1 MSAAFLKP
9 YIGPM
14 KITEYLTLGAFVAAL
29 LFGSTAQAANLYRY
43 KNDQG
48 NTVVDDHVPPE
59 HVKKGYEILNSK
71 GVVVGVVP
79 RELTPEE
86 QKMADAEERRA
97 ARAKAEEQRLREW
110 DESLLLRYSTIEDI
124 EAAQERALM
133 DLRIRVSILKG
144 NKRSLKQQIENYQTQ
159 AAEMERLGQKVDD
172 KRLQAID
179 DLQREV
185 AATDKAI
192 AEREREIQSVNAGYA
207 ADIERFTMLLD
218 MVEFRRQQS
227 LKKDDPY

>member
-1 MSAAFLKP
+1 
-9 YIGPM
+9 M
-14 KITEYLTLGAFVAAL
+14 KMTEYLALGALVPAILLAPAAL
-29 LFGSTAQAANLYRY
+29 AANLYRY
-43 KNDQG
+43 TNDQG

-59 HVKKGYEILNSK
+59 HVKKGYEILSAK

-86 QKMADAEERRA
+86 RQQADSEQRQA

-110 DESLLLRYSTIEDI
+110 DESLLLRYSTTEDI
-124 EAAQERALM
+124 EAARERALM
-133 DLRIRVSILKG
+133 ELRIRVSILKG

-159 AAEMERLGQKVDD
+159 AAEMERLGHKVDA

-179 DLQREV
+179 DLQGEV
-185 AATDKAI
+185 VATDRAI
-192 AEREREIQSVNAGYA
+192 ADREREIDAVSSTYE
-207 ADIERFTMLLD
+207 ADIARFSMLLD

-227 LKKDDPY
+227 VRQEDEFGAPLR

>member
-1 MSAAFLKP
+1 
-9 YIGPM
+9 
-14 KITEYLTLGAFVAAL
+14 
-29 LFGSTAQAANLYRY
+29 
-43 KNDQG
+43 
-48 NTVVDDHVPPE
+48 
-59 HVKKGYEILNSK
+59 
-71 GVVVGVVP
+71 
-79 RELTPEE
+79 
-86 QKMADAEERRA
+86 
-97 ARAKAEEQRLREW
+97 
-110 DESLLLRYSTIEDI
+110 
-124 EAAQERALM
+124 M

-192 AEREREIQSVNAGYA
+192 AEREREIQSVNASYA